1 MSDERFDL
9 LVYACRHHS
18 GRLQEAEPEVMACW
32 DADRLDLLRV
42 GIVPDPQ
49 RLCTPFARLEETI
62 DGACKRAMDWLED
75 RGWA

>member
-1 MSDERFDL
+1 
-9 LVYACRHHS
+9 
-18 GRLQEAEPEVMACW
+18 MACW

-42 GIVPDPQ
+42 GIVPDPR